1 MTTLDS
7 ILKSREITWPTK
19 VRLVKAMVFSVVMY
33 GWKGWTVKKAEPQRI
48 DAFELWC
55 WRRLLW
61 VPWIARRFNQSIL
74 KETSPGVQWKDWCW
88 GWNSNTLTI
97 SCKDLAHWKRPWCW
111 EGLRIGGEGDDRGWD
126 GWMASPTRCT
136 WGWVNSGSWW
146 WSGRPC
152 LLRFMGWQRV
162 TTEWLNW
169 TELNCVNFHKFQGRG
184 FHSYINWNYS
194 YVTSNTLM
202 LIIIYLCIFLF
213 QIGIVCLIFQVS
225 EFCVMLSAFCSNT
238 LGSTEIQQ
246 FLWTVTQWISERGYT
261 GLRWK
266 SESFLKSS
274 LNFFVLWLLDQWFIY

>member
-1 MTTLDS
+1 MAGWHHQLDAH
-7 ILKSREITWPTK
+7 E
-19 VRLVKAMVFSVVMY
+19 V
-33 GWKGWTVKKAEPQRI
+33 GWT
-48 DAFELWC
+48 
-55 WRRLLW
+55 
-61 VPWIARRFNQSIL
+61 
-74 KETSPGVQWKDWCW
+74 PGVGDGQGGLVCCDSW
-88 GWNSNTLTI
+88 GGKES
-97 SCKDLAHWKRPWCW
+97 D
-111 EGLRIGGEGDDRGWD
+111 
-126 GWMASPTRCT
+126 
-136 WGWVNSGSWW
+136 
-146 WSGRPC
+146 
-152 LLRFMGWQRV
+152 